1 MKEDTSRWVRRS
13 DGDLAGAA
21 IMQREAMPAHAV
33 FYCQQ
38 AIEKLLKA
46 LWIERLGTVPP
57 RTHSLRALAKNL
69 QLPLTHDQATLL
81 HNLTYD
87 YTPSRYPDVG
97 IMDIEYDLQ
106 DTAKY
111 LTETQEFY

>member
-1 MKEDTSRWVRRS
+1 M
-13 DGDLAGAA
+13 AA
-21 IMQREAMPAHAV
+21 HVV

-46 LWIERLGTVPP
+46 MWIERLGSTPP
-57 RTHSLRALAKNL
+57 RTHSLRALARDL
-69 QLPLTHDQATLL
+69 QVPLTRDQAALL
-81 HNLTYD
+81 HNLTYE

-97 IMDIEYDLQ
+97 IMDIVYDLK

-111 LTETQEFY
+111 LAETQEFYQWLRPQLG